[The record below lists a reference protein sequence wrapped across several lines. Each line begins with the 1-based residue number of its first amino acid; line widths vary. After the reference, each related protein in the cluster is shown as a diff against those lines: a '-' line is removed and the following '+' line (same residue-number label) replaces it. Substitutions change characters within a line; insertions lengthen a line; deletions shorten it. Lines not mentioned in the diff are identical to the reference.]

1 MEVEA
6 LTLSQWLG
14 QLDFDLFL
22 EYGISALAGIFCVTV
37 HEVCHGWAAYLLG
50 DPTARRAG
58 RLSLNPLKHID
69 IVGLLCL
76 AIVHF
81 GWAKPVPINPR
92 NFRHFRRDTAITAIA
107 GPVSNVLLTILA
119 LLLFSTATF
128 FFYLTQSDVLYWIC
142 VFFQYAALISASLAV
157 FNLIPFPPLDGS
169 KVLLSVLPQKAYRFV
184 LRYERYGF
192 LVLAAILYLG
202 ILDGPLSFLR
212 TGLIDLLW
220 PICRW
225 PYELLSTLV

>member
-1 MEVEA
+1 M
-6 LTLSQWLG
+6 TLSQWLG

-128 FFYLTQSDVLYWIC
+128 FLYLTQSDVLYWVC